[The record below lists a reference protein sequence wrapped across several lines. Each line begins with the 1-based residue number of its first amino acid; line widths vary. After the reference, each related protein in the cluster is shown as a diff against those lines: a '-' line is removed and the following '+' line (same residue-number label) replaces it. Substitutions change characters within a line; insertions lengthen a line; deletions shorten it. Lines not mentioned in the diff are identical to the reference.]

1 MPSWK
6 KFNLNDFHISKKGRP
21 YIFAKLNTEGLK
33 GVQPATKAV
42 FFPHKIVDGKLV
54 IVPEDEVS
62 RLESNLDW
70 KVKFPAAVEE
80 FKVGKSVLEEI
91 EGMPIDLDK
100 FSLLSQAIQAENE
113 TVIFY
118 QNLQDMFPEWRD
130 VLQDII
136 NEELK
141 HVGQFEALRDAS
153 SVTVATKVEQ
163 GQNEADAQMHGIA
176 VEGLEEDFPFTF
188 IEMKTFKDSWS
199 DAGYGDRELRLLE
212 KEISSNHSSAIQLKH
227 NFYKIRFSPI
237 NKGKSGDTRVV
248 YYLKTDKVYLF
259 YAFKKADRA
268 NLERVILDLF
278 IEFSKKL

>member
-1 MPSWK
+1 MSSWK
-6 KFNLNDFHISKKGRP
+6 KFNLDDFHISKSGKP
-21 YIFAKLNTEGLK
+21 FLFARLNTDGIR
-33 GVQPATKAV
+33 GVQPTTKAV
-42 FFPHKIVDGKLV
+42 FFPHKITEERVVVVPDD
-54 IVPEDEVS
+54 IVRKFESD
-62 RLESNLDW
+62 LEW

-100 FSLLSQAIQAENE
+100 FSLLSQAIQSENE

-141 HVGQFEALRDAS
+141 HIGQFEALRDAS

-176 VEGLEEDFPFTF
+176 LEGFEEGL
-188 IEMKTFKDSWS
+188 
-199 DAGYGDRELRLLE
+199 A
-212 KEISSNHSSAIQLKH
+212 SSTKK
-227 NFYKIRFSPI
+227 KIIF
-237 NKGKSGDTRVV
+237 KGKSVTT
-248 YYLKTDKVYLF
+248 K
-259 YAFKKADRA
+259 
-268 NLERVILDLF
+268 
-278 IEFSKKL
+278 

>member
-1 MPSWK
+1 MPGWK

-42 FFPHKIVDGKLV
+42 FFPYKIVDGKLV

-163 GQNEADAQMHGIA
+163 GQNEADAQIHGIA
-176 VEGLEEDFPFTF
+176 VEGFEEDFPFTF

-259 YAFKKADRA
+259 YAFKKADIA
-268 NLERVILDLF
+268 NLERAILDLF

>member
-1 MPSWK
+1 MPNWK
-6 KFNLNDFHISKKGRP
+6 KFNLNDFNISKKGRP

-62 RLESNLDW
+62 RLESDLDW
-70 KVKFPAAVEE
+70 KVKFPVAVEE

-176 VEGLEEDFPFTF
+176 VEGLEKDFTYLKSKKSAK
-188 IEMKTFKDSWS
+188 ESV
-199 DAGYGDRELRLLE
+199 E
-212 KEISSNHSSAIQLKH
+212 KR
-227 NFYKIRFSPI
+227 KIIF
-237 NKGKSGDTRVV
+237 KGKSATT
-248 YYLKTDKVYLF
+248 K
-259 YAFKKADRA
+259 
-268 NLERVILDLF
+268 
-278 IEFSKKL
+278 

>member
-1 MPSWK
+1 MPGWK

-33 GVQPATKAV
+33 GVQPATKAI

-80 FKVGKSVLEEI
+80 FKVCKSVLEEI

-141 HVGQFEALRDAS
+141 HVGQFEALRDVS

-176 VEGLEEDFPFTF
+176 IEGLEDDTKYTF
-188 IEMKTFKDSWS
+188 IELEPFKKSWKNL
-199 DAGYGDRELRLLE
+199 GFGDVELRILQKNILDLHNT
-212 KEISSNHSSAIQLKH
+212 SADLGSNL
-227 NFYKIRFSPI
+227 YKIRFTVS
-237 NKGKSGDTRVV
+237 NKGKSSSNRTV
-248 YYLKTDKVYLF
+248 YYLKTDKVYLI
-259 YAFKKADRA
+259 YAFAKQDEMNISSKD
-268 NLERVILDLF
+268 LEIFKLLVRDL
-278 IEFSKKL
+278 

>member
-1 MPSWK
+1 MPDWK
-6 KFNLNDFHISKKGRP
+6 KFNLDDFYISKSGKP
-21 YIFAKLNTEGLK
+21 YLFARLNTEGLK
-33 GVQPATKAV
+33 GVQPTTKAV
-42 FFPHKIVDGKLV
+42 FFPHKVTEERIVVVPSD
-54 IVPEDEVS
+54 IVKK
-62 RLESNLDW
+62 LESDTEW
-70 KVKFPAAVEE
+70 KIKFPAAVEE

-113 TVIFY
+113 TVVFY

-188 IEMKTFKDSWS
+188 IEMKTFKDSWK
-199 DAGYGDRELRLLE
+199 DAGYGDKELRLLE

-259 YAFKKADRA
+259 YAFKKADMA
-268 NLERVILDLF
+268 NLEKAILDLF